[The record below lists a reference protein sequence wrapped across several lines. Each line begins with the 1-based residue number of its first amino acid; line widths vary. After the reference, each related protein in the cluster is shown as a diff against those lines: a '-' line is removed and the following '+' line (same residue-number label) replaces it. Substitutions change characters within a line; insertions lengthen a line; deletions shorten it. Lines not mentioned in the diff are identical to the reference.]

1 VIGRWHAKSN
11 RHSNSCRNIR
21 VSSVLN
27 HRTNRWNLFYGSL
40 DDEYF
45 TQQIGHTAL
54 PIDGKIRSP
63 EQNDYQVNRSCESDG
78 QRFDKTRCNDKA
90 SSRYASRLGSTG
102 QKKPRGCEARLN
114 LHPEH
119 EEAYLSDIK
128 FNSEQT
134 IDLLKEISDN
144 TKQAAESSAEILK
157 LLSAIREE

>member
-1 VIGRWHAKSN
+1 
-11 RHSNSCRNIR
+11 
-21 VSSVLN
+21 
-27 HRTNRWNLFYGSL
+27 
-40 DDEYF
+40 
-45 TQQIGHTAL
+45 
-54 PIDGKIRSP
+54 
-63 EQNDYQVNRSCESDG
+63 
-78 QRFDKTRCNDKA
+78 
-90 SSRYASRLGSTG
+90 LGTTG